1 MVQRFRMP
9 KYANIWHG
17 DQKGNKGEFLMEAQI
32 GGRRR
37 VGGNLLVRTV
47 EPAPRGLTLVSFRKP
62 SMTTRRDMTSALSRD
77 GSMSSIMKN

>member
-32 GGRRR
+32 EDVEGS
-37 VGGNLLVRTV
+37 VETSWCVLLSLL
-47 EPAPRGLTLVSFRKP
+47 PRGLTLVSFRKP